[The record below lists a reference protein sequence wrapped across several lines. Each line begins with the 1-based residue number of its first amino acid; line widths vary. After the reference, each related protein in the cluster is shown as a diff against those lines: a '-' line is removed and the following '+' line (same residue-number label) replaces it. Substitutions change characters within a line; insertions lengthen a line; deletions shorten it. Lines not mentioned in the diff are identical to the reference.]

1 MPAPRRPSPFAFG
14 VLLLLAG
21 ALSGQLGAALGTSV
35 IPAIGVLGIV
45 LMRYIVQACVHVP
58 LSWRQL
64 RATGWRQWRWGLLVA
79 APLLT
84 MNTSIYMAFSHIGV
98 GLSVTIELVGPIA
111 LAAITARTWPG
122 WTGAGLALVGMVLVT
137 GPTGSANA
145 AGVFWAVVAAT
156 SWALYLTAARV
167 AGQRLPGLTP
177 SAMASLI
184 GLAILIPANLAFNT
198 ATGLNGT
205 VLVVALL
212 AGLLSSALPYAFDM
226 VALRRLPM
234 NVASTLM
241 SVHPV
246 MAVMW
251 GAIILGER
259 LGPAELAGLVVITV
273 ANVLVVRAA
282 ARARTPKR

>member
-1 MPAPRRPSPFAFG
+1 M
-14 VLLLLAG
+14 LLLLAG

-45 LMRYIVQACVHVP
+45 LMRYVVQACVHVP

>member
-45 LMRYIVQACVHVP
+45 LMRYVVQACVHVP